1 MHIAECVLNVPVL
14 VTGAVIGLTGVA
26 VGLQRLKDENLMFAG
41 MLGAAFFVASLIHV
55 PVGMGSAHLILNG
68 LLGVFLGTAAFPV
81 ILISLLLQAVL
92 FQFGG
97 LTVLGVNTAT
107 MGLGAL
113 SAYYLFHS
121 LSNRIG
127 VSWSGLI
134 AGFSGVFVAGLLTA
148 LALGFSDE
156 GFVGAA
162 IAIFLSNLPVMIA
175 EALIT
180 LFIVRYIQRV
190 RPELLRGFLT
200 RNQE

>member
-1 MHIAECVLNVPVL
+1 MHIAEGVLNVPVL

-26 VGLQRLKDENLMFAG
+26 VGLKRLKDENLMFAG

-113 SAYYLFHS
+113 SAYYLFHF

-127 VSWSGLI
+127 VGLSGFI

-148 LALGFSDE
+148 LALAFSDE
-156 GFVGAA
+156 GFVSAA
-162 IAIFLSNLPVMIA
+162 VAIFLSNLPVMIA
-175 EALIT
+175 EAFIT
-180 LFIVRYIQRV
+180 FFIVRYIQKI
-190 RPELLRGFLT
+190 RPELLRGFQT
-200 RNQE
+200 GN

>member
-1 MHIAECVLNVPVL
+1 MHIAEGVLNVPVL

-26 VGLQRLKDENLMFAG
+26 IGLKRLKDENLMFAG

-68 LLGVFLGTAAFPV
+68 LLGVFLGAAAFPV

-127 VSWSGLI
+127 VGGAGFI

-148 LALGFSDE
+148 MALAFSDE
-156 GFVGAA
+156 GFTSAA
-162 IAIFLSNLPVMIA
+162 VAIFLSNLPVMIA
-175 EALIT
+175 EAFIT
-180 LFIVRYIQRV
+180 FFIVRYIQKV
-190 RPELLRGFLT
+190 RPELLRGFQS
-200 RNQE
+200 RS

>member
-1 MHIAECVLNVPVL
+1 MHIAEGVLNVPVL
-14 VTGAVIGLTGVA
+14 VTGAVIGLAGVA
-26 VGLQRLKDENLMFAG
+26 IGLKRLKDENLMFAG

-68 LLGVFLGTAAFPV
+68 LLGVFLGPAAFPV

-97 LTVLGVNTAT
+97 LTVLGVNSAT

-113 SAYYLFHS
+113 SAYCLFNT

-127 VSWSGLI
+127 VGGAGFI

-148 LALGFSDE
+148 LALAFSDE
-156 GFVGAA
+156 GFTSAA
-162 IAIFLSNLPVMIA
+162 VAIFLSNLPVMIA
-175 EALIT
+175 EAFIT
-180 LFIVRYIQRV
+180 FFIVRYIQKI
-190 RPELLRGFLT
+190 RPELLRGFQS
-200 RNQE
+200 RS